1 MSCRNASRSDT
12 LVLERMIPMK
22 KMNALFLVLIMILT
36 TAAAGCSET
45 PKQEAVPTP
54 AETAPVSEP
63 EPSAETD
70 QFTNT
75 VWTGSKKDI
84 MYSYKLEML
93 DSGKVYLL
101 EYQGDEIRQVE
112 EGTYEYSDGMLKFHE
127 IPMIQKTQY
136 DEGTNRIM
144 LTMGDAQLLF
154 TFRMSDEAVMSA
166 AQLEELMNH
175 TEVVIEG
182 WPADVPTPDFG
193 GEITTNN
200 LNKGGIT
207 LIFHNVDPEK
217 VKEYAEKLKAAGFTT
232 RAEER
237 DALQEERVDADGN
250 PFYTHIFDA
259 GKGKEEYSELVG
271 WYIPEGYYIHF
282 GYTDKDEYDKD
293 SRKLASKP
301 RARIDLTWKDI
312 IFGKE
317 K

>member
-1 MSCRNASRSDT
+1 MNDR
-12 LVLERMIPMK
+12 VLERMIPMK
-22 KMNALFLVLIMILT
+22 KMNALFLVLTMVFT
-36 TAAAGCSET
+36 TAAAGCSEA
-45 PKQEAVPTP
+45 PKQEVVPTP

-63 EPSAETD
+63 ESSAKTD
-70 QFTNT
+70 QFANT

-112 EGTYEYSDGMLKFHE
+112 EGTYEYSNDILKFHE
-127 IPMIQKTQY
+127 IPMIQKAQY
-136 DEGTNRIM
+136 DAGTNRIM
-144 LTMGDAQLLF
+144 LTM
-154 TFRMSDEAVMSA
+154 SDEAVMST

-175 TEVVIEG
+175 TEIVIEG
-182 WPADVPTPDFG
+182 WPADVPVPDFG

-217 VKEYAEKLKAAGFTT
+217 VKAYVEKLKDAGFTT

-259 GKGKEEYSELVG
+259 GRGKEEYNELVG